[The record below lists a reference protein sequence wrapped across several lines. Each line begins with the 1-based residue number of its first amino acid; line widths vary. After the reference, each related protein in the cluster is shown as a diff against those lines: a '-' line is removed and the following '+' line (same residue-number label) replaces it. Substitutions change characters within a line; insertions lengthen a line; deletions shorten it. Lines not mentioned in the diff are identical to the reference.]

1 MQGNNHMTREY
12 HSINDAATMGMLLT
26 PRDVSAI
33 LQTSRSFT
41 YRLLQIGAIP
51 VVRLGKACRVRP
63 QDLVEFIESNLHR
76 PADNYV
82 SLFTQGK
89 P

>member
-1 MQGNNHMTREY
+1 MAKEY
-12 HSINDAATMGMLLT
+12 HSINEAVAMGLLLT

-33 LQTSRSFT
+33 LRTSRSFT

-51 VVRLGKACRVRP
+51 VVRLGKACRIRP
-63 QDLVEFIESNLHR
+63 QDLVEFIENNLHR
-76 PADNYV
+76 PSDNYS
-82 SLFTQGK
+82 SLFTRVK

>member
-1 MQGNNHMTREY
+1 MVKEY
-12 HSINDAATMGMLLT
+12 HSINDALAMGLLLT
-26 PRDVSAI
+26 PQDVSAI
-33 LQTSRSFT
+33 LRTSRSFT

-63 QDLVEFIESNLHR
+63 QDLVEYIEKNLHHPENNLLSSYTR
-76 PADNYV
+76 D
-82 SLFTQGK
+82 K

>member
-1 MQGNNHMTREY
+1 MTKEY
-12 HSINDAATMGMLLT
+12 HSINDAVAMGMLLT

-33 LQTSRSFT
+33 LRTSRSFT

-63 QDLVEFIESNLHR
+63 QDLVEFIENNLHR
-76 PADNYV
+76 SVDN
-82 SLFTQGK
+82 SSSIIFIQDK

>member
-1 MQGNNHMTREY
+1 MEKIN
-12 HSINDAATMGMLLT
+12 HSINDAVARGVLLT
-26 PRDVSAI
+26 PHDVSAI

-41 YRLLQIGAIP
+41 YRLLQNGAIP

-63 QDLVEFIESNLHR
+63 QDLVEYIENNLQR
-76 PADNYV
+76 PVDNFS
-82 SLFTQGK
+82 SLFTLDK